1 MFLRQSTASQE
12 ILLGPFVDST
22 DGVTAETGLTIAN
35 TDIKLW
41 KGGTTSEADK
51 NSGGATHIASG
62 RYHATLDATD
72 TDTVGML
79 EVNVAVVGALPVR
92 RTYYVLEEAVY
103 DALFAASSAG
113 YATAAN
119 VAAVE
124 TDTQDIQ
131 SRLPAALVSGRIDAS
146 VGAMAAN
153 TMTASAL
160 AIDAVTEIQSG
171 LATAASVAEIT
182 KNAFVATELAIGTV
196 SSQTS
201 FTLTGG
207 PANDLANVMAIFFD
221 NSASDAPVVAEGSY
235 VGSTGVLTL
244 TAATPITVT
253 TSDTVTLV
261 AVATAG
267 GLDAAGVR
275 SAIGLA
281 SANLDTQLADLP
293 TNSELT
299 AAFTEIKGATWDSAT
314 DTLEG
319 IRDSGAS
326 GGLDAAGVRAAIGLA
341 SANLDTQL
349 ADIPTV
355 AEFNA
360 RSLPSAD
367 YFVVGDYTA
376 PDNAN
381 ILLARQILGNKHNV
395 TDNGNGTFTIVVR
408 NDADDA
414 TVRTLVYNPTTGART
429 VS

>member
-41 KGGTTSEADK
+41 KGGTTAEADK

-79 EVNVAVVGALPVR
+79 EVNVAVSGALPVR
-92 RTYYVLEEAVY
+92 RQFYVLEEAVY
-103 DALFAASSAG
+103 DALFAASAAG

-160 AIDAVTEIQSG
+160 ATDAVTEIQSG
-171 LATAASVAEIT
+171 LATAAALSTAQTSLDGLGTAVADIPTVAEFE
-182 KNAFVATELAIGTV
+182 ARSLPSADYFVVSDYTAPPTAGAIADAVWDEARTGHTTAGTFGFYLDAAISGVSTGGVSAGDIATAVRSELTTELGRIDAAI
-196 SSQTS
+196 
-201 FTLTGG
+201 
-207 PANDLANVMAIFFD
+207 
-221 NSASDAPVVAEGSY
+221 
-235 VGSTGVLTL
+235 STRL
-244 TAATPITVT
+244 
-253 TSDTVTLV
+253 
-261 AVATAG
+261 ATAG
-267 GLDAAGVR
+267 YTAPLDA
-275 SAIGLA
+275 S
-281 SANLDTQLADLP
+281 
-293 TNSELT
+293 
-299 AAFTEIKGATWDSAT
+299 
-314 DTLEG
+314 
-319 IRDSGAS
+319 
-326 GGLDAAGVRAAIGLA
+326 GVRAAVGLA